1 MEPPEAVFCRSRWRR
16 LAQGGVHFNVRP
28 GHSSRRWFDLPLPRR
43 GVLSGKSPRTSR
55 RWRLSFVRALKAK
68 SPGSSPGNTTKIPN
82 NINSLKVNK
91 ESLSFAFLVLVALCG
106 TFVVA
111 RGMNPVVR
119 QHSASAQ
126 NIFQQLQMLTEG
138 L

>member
-1 MEPPEAVFCRSRWRR
+1 M
-16 LAQGGVHFNVRP
+16 
-28 GHSSRRWFDLPLPRR
+28 
-43 GVLSGKSPRTSR
+43 
-55 RWRLSFVRALKAK
+55 
-68 SPGSSPGNTTKIPN
+68 
-82 NINSLKVNK
+82 

-126 NIFQQLQMLTEG
+126 NIFQQLQLLTEG

>member
-1 MEPPEAVFCRSRWRR
+1 MSGPDIPH
-16 LAQGGVHFNVRP
+16 GDG
-28 GHSSRRWFDLPLPRR
+28 FDLPLPRR

-68 SPGSSPGNTTKIPN
+68 SPGSSPGNAIKIPN
-82 NINSLKVNK
+82 KINSLKVSM

-111 RGMNPVVR
+111 MRGMKPVVR

-126 NIFQQLQMLTEG
+126 NIFQQLQLLTEG

>member
-1 MEPPEAVFCRSRWRR
+1 
-16 LAQGGVHFNVRP
+16 
-28 GHSSRRWFDLPLPRR
+28 
-43 GVLSGKSPRTSR
+43 
-55 RWRLSFVRALKAK
+55 VRALKAK
-68 SPGSSPGNTTKIPN
+68 SPGSSPGDATKIPN
-82 NINSLKVNK
+82 NINSLKVNM